1 MSAPSLVVVMAE
13 DGRFQVFRMQGGRPV
28 EVTDEYSVRLIPVKF
43 DDGAPD
49 AQGFHV
55 SRKEVIPHG

>member
-1 MSAPSLVVVMAE
+1 MSAASLVVVMAE
-13 DGRFQVFRMQGGRPV
+13 DGRFQVFRMQCGRPV
-28 EVTDEYSVRLIPVKF
+28 EVTDDYAVRVIPVKF

-55 SRKEVIPHG
+55 ARKRPVPA

>member
-1 MSAPSLVVVMAE
+1 MSAPALVVVMAE

-28 EVTDEYSVRLIPVKF
+28 EVTDDYAVRMIPVKF

-49 AQGFHV
+49 ADGFHV
-55 SRKEVIPHG
+55 ARRAKVQA